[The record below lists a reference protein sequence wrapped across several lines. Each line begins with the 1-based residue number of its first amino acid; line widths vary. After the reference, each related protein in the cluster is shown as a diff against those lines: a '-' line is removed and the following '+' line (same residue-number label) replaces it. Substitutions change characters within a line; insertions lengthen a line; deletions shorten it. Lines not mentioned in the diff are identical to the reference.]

1 MQLRLLPTDR
11 EFFNLFQQ
19 AAANTAACSRRLA
32 EYLGDPTDE
41 EALRAVI
48 ACERE
53 GDVVTAAILDRLNT
67 SFVTPFDREDIH
79 ALAEEFDD
87 VVDDMQAVARRVQL
101 LAVTSLPHEL
111 LEQAELLIEL
121 TDEAAELM
129 ARLEAMKGMTP
140 HLEAIDRLESQGD
153 ELHHS
158 ILARLF
164 SGEFEALDVMRWKD
178 LVDAMENSMN
188 RLEDISDVVEAI
200 VLKHS

>member
-1 MQLRLLPTDR
+1 MKLRLLPTDR
-11 EFFNLFQQ
+11 EFFALFQQ
-19 AAANTAACSRRLA
+19 AAANSAACSRRLA
-32 EYLGDPTDE
+32 ELLGDPTNT
-41 EALRAVI
+41 EALHAVI
-48 ACERE
+48 ASERE
-53 GDVVTAAILDRLNT
+53 GDVVTASILDRLNT

-87 VVDDMQAVARRVQL
+87 VVDDMLAVARRVEL
-101 LAVTSLPHEL
+101 LSVTSLPPEL

-129 ARLEAMKGMTP
+129 ARLEAMKDMGP
-140 HLEAIDRLESQGD
+140 HLAAIDRLESQGD
-153 ELHHS
+153 MLHHAA
-158 ILARLF
+158 LARFF

-188 RLEDISDVVEAI
+188 RIEDISDVVEAI

>member
-32 EYLGDPTDE
+32 EYIGDPTNS

-101 LAVTSLPHEL
+101 LSVTSLPHEL

-129 ARLEAMKGMTP
+129 ARLEAMKGMKP
-140 HLEAIDRLESQGD
+140 HLAAIDRLESQGD

>member
-1 MQLRLLPTDR
+1 MLPTDR
-11 EFFNLFQQ
+11 QFFDLFQQ
-19 AAANTAACSRRLA
+19 AAANAAKCSRQLA
-32 EYLGDPTDE
+32 DLLRDPTDHD
-41 EALRAVI
+41 ALTAVI

-87 VVDDMQAVARRVQL
+87 VVDDMQAVARRVEL
-101 LAVTSLPHEL
+101 LSVTSLPPEL
-111 LEQAELLIEL
+111 LEQADLLIEL
-121 TDEAAELM
+121 ADEAAELM
-129 ARLEAMKGMTP
+129 ARLETLKGMNP

-153 ELHHS
+153 ELHS
-158 ILARLF
+158 ATLARFF
-164 SGEFEALDVMRWKD
+164 SGEFEALDVIRWKD
-178 LVDAMENSMN
+178 LVDAMEGSMN

>member
-1 MQLRLLPTDR
+1 MKLRLLPTDR
-11 EFFNLFQQ
+11 EFFDLFQQ
-19 AAANTAACSRRLA
+19 AAANTAVCSRRLA
-32 EYLGDPTDE
+32 ELLGDPTDS
-41 EALRAVI
+41 EALKAVI
-48 ACERE
+48 ACERQ

-87 VVDDMQAVARRVQL
+87 VVDDLQAVARRVEL
-101 LAVTSLPHEL
+101 LAVAPLPREL
-111 LEQAELLIEL
+111 LQQAELLIEL

-129 ARLEAMKGMTP
+129 ARLEAMKGMAP

-188 RLEDISDVVEAI
+188 RIEDISDVVEAI